1 MCLGYSNPYSLK
13 LRSDVVGKTP
23 RNLFVGYWVG
33 SSIYPDSEG
42 STESD
47 LLLVKKMQDF
57 KAKTSSWFCTVTC
70 SCRFIHCNS
79 ASINLGCNPSIHTF
93 NWNIQRFCFPRVW
106 NVLLSHINIT
116 GSDANLVQSGAKHG
130 TPR

>member
-23 RNLFVGYWVG
+23 RNFFVSYWVG
-33 SSIYPDSEG
+33 SSIYPDAEG

-57 KAKTSSWFCTVTC
+57 KAITSSWFCTVT
-70 SCRFIHCNS
+70 CRFIHCNS
-79 ASINLGCNPSIHTF
+79 ASINLRCNPSIHTC
-93 NWNIQRFCFPRVW
+93 NWNIQRFCCPCVW
-106 NVLLSHINIT
+106 NFILSHINIK
-116 GSDANLVQSGAKHG
+116 GSDANSVQSGAKYG
-130 TPR
+130 TPRY